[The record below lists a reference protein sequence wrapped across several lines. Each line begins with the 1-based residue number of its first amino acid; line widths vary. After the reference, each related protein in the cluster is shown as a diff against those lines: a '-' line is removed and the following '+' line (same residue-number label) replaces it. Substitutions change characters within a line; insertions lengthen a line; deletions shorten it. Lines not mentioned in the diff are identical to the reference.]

1 MEIIPS
7 ISIVIPA
14 YNSAKF
20 LPAVIQSVLEQTYKY
35 WELLVIDDGS
45 TDNTAAL
52 VNEYC
57 QLDSRIRLISKENG
71 GVSSARNL
79 GVELSNAE
87 LIAFLDSDDLWL
99 PDKLSVHVDYMDTH
113 PEVGVSFARVELI
126 DSEGKSTGKLTANI
140 FKDLQSHVFFYT
152 NPTVTTSNVVIRK
165 SIFQSLGG
173 FDKAIKYSEDIDLL
187 FRIAVQSD
195 LKIEGIDKVLIQY
208 RLHSS
213 GLSSDIMKMKEGWIK
228 LMDKA
233 RKEAPNLVEEH
244 YRAAEAA
251 HFQYWAKQTL
261 RLEISPF
268 VGVSL
273 INQALISSWKN
284 IYQKP
289 KLIALIALI
298 YIRLVTFNMVRVRI

>member
-1 MEIIPS
+1 MKITPS

-20 LPAVIQSVLEQTYKY
+20 LPEVIQSVLKQTYQN

-45 TDNTAAL
+45 TDNTATL
-52 VNEYC
+52 VNNYC
-57 QLDSRIRLISKENG
+57 QQDPRIRLISKKNG

-79 GVELSNAE
+79 GVELATSE

-99 PDKLSVHVDYMDTH
+99 PDKLSVHIEYMNNH

-126 DSEGKSTGKLTANI
+126 DPQGKSTGKLTANLV
-140 FKDLQSHVFFYT
+140 DNLQPYTFFYT
-152 NPTVTTSNVVIRK
+152 NPTVTTSNVVVRK
-165 SIFQSLGG
+165 SVFQSSGG
-173 FDKAIKYSEDIDLL
+173 FDKTIKYSEDIDLL
-187 FRIAVQSD
+187 FRIAFQSD
-195 LKIEGIDKVLIQY
+195 WKIEGIDQTLIQY

-213 GLSSDIMKMKEGWIK
+213 GLSSDIIKMKEGWFK

-233 RKEAPNLVEEH
+233 RQEAPNLVDKH

-261 RLEISPF
+261 RLDISPF

-273 INQALISSWKN
+273 INRALGSSWKN
-284 IYQKP
+284 VHQKP
-289 KLIALIALI
+289 KLIALTALI
-298 YIRLVTFNMVRVRI
+298 YLRLITFNMVRVKI